1 MPTAP
6 SVEVPRWVPQ
16 NVLQQVYDNPDLM
29 SALKTVSREIA
40 SMDMDDSQLDTG
52 SVAETDIGQLF
63 ADRMQDDT
71 SHDPITETLQPRII
85 SDSQMANPQ
94 QLENE
99 TAVVERQPLVTC
111 KIKLNESALE
121 QILEGLQ
128 KDASTKKNWLDTSK
142 DVENNRKCC

>member
-1 MPTAP
+1 
-6 SVEVPRWVPQ
+6 
-16 NVLQQVYDNPDLM
+16 M

-40 SMDMDDSQLDTG
+40 SMDLDDSRADTG

-63 ADRMQDDT
+63 EDSMQDDT

-85 SDSQMANPQ
+85 SDSQMPNPQ

-99 TAVVERQPLVTC
+99 IAVVERQPLVTC